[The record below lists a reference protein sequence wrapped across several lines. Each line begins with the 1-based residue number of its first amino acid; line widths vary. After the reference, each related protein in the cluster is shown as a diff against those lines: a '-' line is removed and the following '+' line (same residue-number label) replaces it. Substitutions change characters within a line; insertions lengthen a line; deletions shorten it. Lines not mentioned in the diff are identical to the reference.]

1 MVSITKWFDGQFSS
15 LSLSPHHYNVSIL
28 ACQDWSNSPGCY
40 RQQTGIYW
48 RCCLIWRELNN
59 TTDHQSVGYTGN
71 HMEFRG
77 INPIWR
83 IHGPVLLP
91 KTRRIFVDPDDF
103 YWGGNPISPFFIT
116 WHFSFFSV
124 IKLSVNEKRQFRNQ
138 GQFCTTIFLYIRN
151 KMDRKRCI
159 LCYCEFSLV

>member
-1 MVSITKWFDGQFSS
+1 
-15 LSLSPHHYNVSIL
+15 
-28 ACQDWSNSPGCY
+28 
-40 RQQTGIYW
+40 
-48 RCCLIWRELNN
+48 
-59 TTDHQSVGYTGN
+59 
-71 HMEFRG
+71 MEFRG

-124 IKLSVNEKRQFRNQ
+124 IKLWVNEKRQFRNQ
-138 GQFCTTIFLYIRN
+138 GQFCTTISLYIRN

-159 LCYCEFSLV
+159 LCHYRFTLLSSLMVVISRSEHMGLVTRNVQWPDLTPFLESLNKMILFASFVAFVKFRGLTPFSLYLSYISS